1 VSWAP
6 APAKLNLALVVGP
19 VQENRKHELV
29 TVFQRIALADRIV
42 FEPAPSLRVDGF
54 APDTIVRLALETLAR
69 EAGVEPTWR
78 VSIEKNVPVA
88 AGLAG
93 GSSDAATA
101 LRLANET
108 LAEPLPRA
116 RLAELARKLGADVP
130 FFLTEGPQLGK
141 GDGSE
146 LRPLQLPQ
154 DYTVLL
160 FLPAGVTKSS
170 TAEVYRAFDRRG
182 GEQGF
187 AERRAALLAALEDV
201 QRPSDLALL
210 PANDLAASPTCARL
224 VELGAFRSDVS
235 GAGSAVYGLFERR
248 ARAEVA
254 AKEMSR
260 SGEIWITAPA
270 W

>member
-1 VSWAP
+1 MSW

-19 VQENRKHELV
+19 VQENGKHELV
-29 TVFQRIALADRIV
+29 TVFQRIALADRIEL
-42 FEPAPSLRVDGF
+42 EPASALRVDGF
-54 APDTIVRLALETLAR
+54 ATDTIVRLALEALAR
-69 EAGVEPTWR
+69 EAGVEPVWR

-108 LAEPLPRA
+108 LAEPLSPA
-116 RLAELARKLGADVP
+116 RLAEIARALGADIP
-130 FFLTEGPQLGK
+130 FFLTEGPQLGTR
-141 GDGSE
+141 DGSE
-146 LRPLQLPQ
+146 LRPLQLPH

-160 FLPAGVTKSS
+160 LLPAGVTKPS

-182 GEQGF
+182 GERGF
-187 AERRAALLAALEDV
+187 SERRAALLAALEDV
-201 QRPSDLALL
+201 HRPLDLALL
-210 PANDLAASPTCARL
+210 PANDLAVSPNCARL
-224 VELGAFRSDVS
+224 AELGAFRSGVS

-248 ARAEVA
+248 AQAEDA
-254 AKEMSR
+254 TEEMSG
-260 SGEIWITAPA
+260 SGEIWITEPA

>member
-1 VSWAP
+1 MSW

-19 VQENRKHELV
+19 VQENGKHELV
-29 TVFQRIALADRIV
+29 TVFQRIALADRIEL
-42 FEPAPSLRVDGF
+42 EPALALQVDGF
-54 APDTIVRLALETLAR
+54 ATDTIVRLALEALAR
-69 EAGVEPTWR
+69 EAGVEPVWR

-108 LAEPLPRA
+108 LAEPLSPA
-116 RLAELARKLGADVP
+116 RLAEIACALGADVP
-130 FFLTEGPQLGK
+130 FFLTEGPQLGTR
-141 GDGSE
+141 DGSE
-146 LRPLQLPQ
+146 LRPLQLPH

-160 FLPAGVTKSS
+160 LLPAGVTKPS

-182 GEQGF
+182 GERGF
-187 AERRAALLAALEDV
+187 SERRAALLAALEDV
-201 QRPSDLALL
+201 HRPSDLALL

-224 VELGAFRSDVS
+224 TELGAFRSDVS

-248 ARAEVA
+248 TQAEDA
-254 AKEMSR
+254 TEEMSG
-260 SGEIWITAPA
+260 SGEIWITEPA

>member
-1 VSWAP
+1 MSW

-19 VQENRKHELV
+19 VQENGKHELV
-29 TVFQRIALADRIV
+29 TVFQRIALADRIEL
-42 FEPAPSLRVDGF
+42 EPAPALQVDGF
-54 APDTIVRLALETLAR
+54 ATDTIVRLALEALAR
-69 EAGVEPTWR
+69 EAGVEPVWR

-108 LAEPLPRA
+108 LAEPLSPA
-116 RLAELARKLGADVP
+116 RLAEIACALGADVP
-130 FFLTEGPQLGK
+130 FFLTEGPQLGTR
-141 GDGSE
+141 DGSE
-146 LRPLQLPQ
+146 LRPLQLPH

-160 FLPAGVTKSS
+160 LLPAGVTKPS

-182 GEQGF
+182 GERGF
-187 AERRAALLAALEDV
+187 SERRAALLAALEDV
-201 QRPSDLALL
+201 HRPSDLALL

-224 VELGAFRSDVS
+224 TELGAFRSGVS
-235 GAGSAVYGLFERR
+235 GAGSAVFGLFERR
-248 ARAEVA
+248 AQAEDA
-254 AKEMSR
+254 TEEMSG
-260 SGEIWITAPA
+260 SGEIWITEPA